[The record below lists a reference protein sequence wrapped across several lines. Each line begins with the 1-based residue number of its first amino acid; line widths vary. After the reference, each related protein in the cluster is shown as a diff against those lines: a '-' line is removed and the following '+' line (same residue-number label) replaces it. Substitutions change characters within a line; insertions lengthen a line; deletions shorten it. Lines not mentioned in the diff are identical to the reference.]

1 MFRRV
6 CCARDRGR
14 LCVRHHWIFRPKTE
28 SGERNHRWHWE
39 QHLTPRLVASLTEE
53 QVAHPTTRSKLCR
66 PFSPSFSRCRRQ
78 KSVLMLGEQFEIDA
92 VYGGEG
98 KRRDAAP
105 NKVVW
110 GALDELPSPK
120 L

>member
-1 MFRRV
+1 
-6 CCARDRGR
+6 
-14 LCVRHHWIFRPKTE
+14 
-28 SGERNHRWHWE
+28 
-39 QHLTPRLVASLTEE
+39 
-53 QVAHPTTRSKLCR
+53 
-66 PFSPSFSRCRRQ
+66 
-78 KSVLMLGEQFEIDA
+78 MLGEQFEIDA

-110 GALDELPSPK
+110 GALDELQSPK

>member
-1 MFRRV
+1 MFGRV

-53 QVAHPTTRSKLCR
+53 QVAHPTTRALSTVLTIF
-66 PFSPSFSRCRRQ
+66 FSRQ
-78 KSVLMLGEQFEIDA
+78 KSVLMLDEQFEIDA

-110 GALDELPSPK
+110 GALDELQSPK

>member
-1 MFRRV
+1 MFGRV

-53 QVAHPTTRSKLCR
+53 QVAHPTTQALSTVLTIF
-66 PFSPSFSRCRRQ
+66 FSRQ

>member
-1 MFRRV
+1 MPEIVDDCALGTTGSSAQRRR
-6 CCARDRGR
+6 AASGTTAGTGSSTSPRGSWLPSQR
-14 LCVRHHWIFRPKTE
+14 SRWRAQPPKLSRPVLTVFSLC
-28 SGERNHRWHWE
+28 
-39 QHLTPRLVASLTEE
+39 
-53 QVAHPTTRSKLCR
+53 
-66 PFSPSFSRCRRQ
+66 RQ

-98 KRRDAAP
+98 ERRDAAP

>member
-53 QVAHPTTRSKLCR
+53 QVAGPTTHKLSR
-66 PFSPSFSRCRRQ
+66 LVLTVFSLCRQ

-98 KRRDAAP
+98 KRRNAAP
-105 NKVVW
+105 NKVIW